1 VVRQTNGALSREIG
15 IANSA
20 GRPATTDDEFHLAG
34 RGSKRPALGP
44 GFVAALEPQSFHRT
58 LRRRSHQV
66 DRSQD
71 EVDNLP
77 MSVNIKDDETH
88 RLIRQLAEATGET
101 MTTAVKISVQERLA
115 RIRSHSPDERTS
127 RLLAIGRSTAPRL
140 KEPWRSKEHGELLY
154 DESGLPT

>member
-1 VVRQTNGALSREIG
+1 V
-15 IANSA
+15 
-20 GRPATTDDEFHLAG
+20 
-34 RGSKRPALGP
+34 
-44 GFVAALEPQSFHRT
+44 
-58 LRRRSHQV
+58 
-66 DRSQD
+66 
-71 EVDNLP
+71 
-77 MSVNIKDDETH
+77 SVNIKDDETH